1 MFQLE
6 DNTEVEA
13 HAPRILFTAAVCCRH
28 PGTPTLPLLDASADA
43 QVWPPEQTAL
53 HSRHDNRQLQF
64 THAASQHSTCPMPC
78 SLSLC
83 PALCSAEVLGIHGAD
98 VTRAVP
104 IFLAYL
110 ATLFHTFSL
119 PVRLSSDSSTTRA
132 ALTAVA
138 SPEAGTEEALAGDM
152 EAGTAGQQGL
162 PYRRRASE
170 RYLGELL
177 GSSVSGGLQSLGLR
191 LLQGCYAGEGAQQ
204 RLWFRAGCLRV

>member
-1 MFQLE
+1 MPPASLPPPQFAAAIPAHLHCPFLTPQLTHRCGRQ
-6 DNTEVEA
+6 NS
-13 HAPRILFTAAVCCRH
+13 
-28 PGTPTLPLLDASADA
+28 LPLRSLRGNRPRRQPA
-43 QVWPPEQTAL
+43 QHLSNAL
-53 HSRHDNRQLQF
+53 FSV
-64 THAASQHSTCPMPC
+64 SVSPV
-78 SLSLC
+78 
-83 PALCSAEVLGIHGAD
+83 LCSAEVLGIHGAD

-119 PVRLSSDSSTTRA
+119 PVRLSSDPSATGA
-132 ALTAVA
+132 ALGAATSA
-138 SPEAGTEEALAGDM
+138 EAGAEEALAGDM

-191 LLQGCYAGEGAQQ
+191 LLQGCYAGEGVQQ
-204 RLWFRAGCLRV
+204 RLWLRAGCLHV